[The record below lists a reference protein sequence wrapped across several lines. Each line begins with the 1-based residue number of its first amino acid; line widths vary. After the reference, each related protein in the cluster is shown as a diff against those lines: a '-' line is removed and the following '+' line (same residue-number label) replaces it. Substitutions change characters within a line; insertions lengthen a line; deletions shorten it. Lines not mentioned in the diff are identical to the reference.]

1 MQKTKELVNDIVSKQ
16 KVKEAEK
23 APKMLRNAK
32 AQKMAAKV
40 QLMKLK
46 MKSNGTLQLPQ
57 EERVYFKVG
66 EMRGRVLTFV
76 FPGRKLT

>member
-1 MQKTKELVNDIVSKQ
+1 MQKTKELVNDIVAQQ
-16 KVKEAEK
+16 KAKEAEK
-23 APKMLRNAK
+23 PPKVPRNAK

-57 EERVYFKVG
+57 EERIYFKVANPYFVYFKPDEV
-66 EMRGRVLTFV
+66 
-76 FPGRKLT
+76 